1 MSTSEAVAEQEA
13 VRVLRNAWQVVEPRL
28 HACVDEMYAPFPKI
42 SGYHFGWRDAT
53 GEPANSR
60 GGKAVRPALTL
71 LACELVGG
79 TRDAAVDAATAIE
92 LVHNF
97 SLIHDDVMD
106 GDTERRN
113 RPTVWSVFGVP
124 VAILVGDALLTA
136 SQQVLI
142 ESEHPVAVR
151 ALRLLSQAVQRM
163 LHGQMLDMHFE
174 SVRVVGL
181 DACLSMVERKT
192 AALLECA
199 CALGA
204 LYGGAD
210 DTTTRAV
217 RGLGHHLGIAF
228 QCVDDLLGIWGDP
241 HRTGKP
247 VWSDLRSRKKSL
259 PVVAALSG
267 DTPAGWELAK
277 LYAGVDPLTDDQ
289 LARAADL
296 VVNAGGKGWVQ
307 AAARHHYDEAL
318 SCLRSIR
325 PAGGSASEAKLA
337 LSAIAY
343 LIVNRDV

>member
-1 MSTSEAVAEQEA
+1 VAEQEA
-13 VRVLRNAWQVVEPRL
+13 VRVLRNAWQAVEPRL
-28 HACVDEMYAPFPKI
+28 RGCVDELHAPFPKYA
-42 SGYHFGWRDAT
+42 GYHFGWCDAT

-60 GGKAVRPALTL
+60 AGKAVRPALTL

-79 TRDAAVDAATAIE
+79 NRDAAVDAAAAVE

-113 RPTVWSVFGVP
+113 RRTVWSVFGVP

-136 SQQVLI
+136 SQKVLI
-142 ESEHPVAVR
+142 ESEHPAAVP
-151 ALRLLSQAVQRM
+151 ALTLLNRAVQRM
-163 LHGQMLDMHFE
+163 LRGQMLDMRFE
-174 SVRVVGL
+174 STPVVGL
-181 DACLSMVERKT
+181 DACLSMVESKT

-228 QCVDDLLGIWGDP
+228 QCADDLLGIWGDP
-241 HRTGKP
+241 RRTGKP

-267 DTPAGWELAK
+267 DTPAGWELAR

-296 VVNAGGKGWVQ
+296 VVNAGGQGWAQ
-307 AAARHHYDEAL
+307 AAARRHYDEAM
-318 SCLRSIR
+318 SCLRVIR
-325 PAGGSASEAKLA
+325 PAGGAASEAKLA
-337 LSAIAY
+337 LSTIAY
-343 LIVNRDV
+343 LIVNREA

>member
-13 VRVLRNAWQVVEPRL
+13 VRVLQNAWQAVEPRL
-28 HACVDEMYAPFPKI
+28 RSCVDDLHAPFPKYG
-42 SGYHFGWRDAT
+42 GYHFGWCDAT

-60 GGKAVRPALTL
+60 AGKAVRPALTL
-71 LACELVGG
+71 LVCELVGG
-79 TRDAAVDAATAIE
+79 NRDAAIDAAAAIE

-113 RPTVWSVFGVP
+113 RRTVWSVFGVP

-136 SQQVLI
+136 SQKVLI
-142 ESEHPVAVR
+142 ESEHPAAVR
-151 ALRLLSQAVQRM
+151 ALTLLNRAVQRM
-163 LHGQMLDMHFE
+163 LRGQMLDMRFE
-174 SVRVVGL
+174 STSVVGL
-181 DACLSMVERKT
+181 DVCLSMVESKT

-199 CALGA
+199 CVLGA

-228 QCVDDLLGIWGDP
+228 QCADDLLGIWGDP
-241 HRTGKP
+241 RRTGKP

-267 DTPAGWELAK
+267 DTPAGWELAR

-307 AAARHHYDEAL
+307 AAARRHYDEAM
-318 SCLRSIR
+318 SCLRVIR
-325 PAGGSASEAKLA
+325 PAGSAASEAKLA

-343 LIVNRDV
+343 LIVNREA